1 MLSHS
6 GFSQLLEH
14 GNGSRFENLRTASEM
29 AGVSCRRK
37 SKREEVSAEVVLVD
51 LFGIALLEL

>member
-1 MLSHS
+1 
-6 GFSQLLEH
+6 
-14 GNGSRFENLRTASEM
+14 M